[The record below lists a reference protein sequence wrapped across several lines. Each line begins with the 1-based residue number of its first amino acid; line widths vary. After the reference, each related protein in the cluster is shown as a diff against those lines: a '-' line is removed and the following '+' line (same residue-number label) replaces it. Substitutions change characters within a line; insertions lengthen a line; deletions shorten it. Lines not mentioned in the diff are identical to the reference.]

1 MRFFQFLDKNQDNY
15 LNVGEARQ
23 FLQNNRSIPL
33 ENNSWFS
40 KMDRNNDGFISP
52 NEFDEDL
59 NHNMFRN

>member
-33 ENNSWFS
+33 ENNSWFLR
-40 KMDRNNDGFISP
+40 MDQNNDGFISP

-59 NHNMFRN
+59 NRNMFRN